1 MAVSWNFF
9 VVLQVTGWYLSIT
22 TNPGYG
28 RQEYLKRYTPNKVQ
42 IITQRT
48 RKYKRR
54 HKKWI
59 KYKKALDQG
68 KIVAPVEEEIPQTNE
83 SGVSSSYG
91 TTTYKSG
98 TTWGRK
104 IRNFE

>member
-1 MAVSWNFF
+1 
-9 VVLQVTGWYLSIT
+9 
-22 TNPGYG
+22 
-28 RQEYLKRYTPNKVQ
+28 VQ

-68 KIVAPVEEEIPQTNE
+68 KIVAPVEEEIP
-83 SGVSSSYG
+83 
-91 TTTYKSG
+91 
-98 TTWGRK
+98 
-104 IRNFE
+104 